1 MEEIKVSSAQLAA
14 MANAKVEGD
23 ASGNV
28 TISAAAL
35 QRIYD
40 HLQQLERDARIVSA
54 EHRHLVYSQGACE
67 AAPMI
72 SLVKISKAA
81 YRMAEDST
89 AALVKM
95 QLDVPFVG
103 DPFMLNSFVSSAEKH
118 SVKDCKCCEENVILL
133 AASNR
138 IKYAPTP
145 APAPASDAEEEDLYA

>member
-1 MEEIKVSSAQLAA
+1 
-14 MANAKVEGD
+14 
-23 ASGNV
+23 
-28 TISAAAL
+28 
-35 QRIYD
+35 
-40 HLQQLERDARIVSA
+40 
-54 EHRHLVYSQGACE
+54 
-67 AAPMI
+67 MI

-138 IKYAPTP
+138 IKCAPTP